1 MVFPS
6 PDAAGKDFQR
16 SVTEEA
22 QLMMTTE
29 SEQLSSFHASPGKV
43 KVQQGPIPTETSMGS
58 FYHSGS
64 RQQTITNESNFFSAH
79 HHQNPTTA
87 GNELVSSGEK
97 SPYAV
102 TLHNVDKFEL
112 LTEVKSSTLAKS
124 R

>member
-1 MVFPS
+1 MAFPS
-6 PDAAGKDFQR
+6 PHGNDFQR

-22 QLMMTTE
+22 QLVMTTE

-43 KVQQGPIPTETSMGS
+43 KVQQGPISSETSMGS

-79 HHQNPTTA
+79 LHHQNPTTA
-87 GNELVSSGEK
+87 GNVLVSSGEK

-112 LTEVKSSTLAKS
+112 LTEVKSSTLAKQ